1 MSTKINTKVFS
12 PEIQARPD
20 FGAMIEFF
28 ERSATLVALLNDL
41 EQKGGTVRVAKVPHE
56 ATAFRDGEIP
66 TITVHP
72 YLFDQGPAR
81 LGVSLGHEGGHY
93 SSRQIYKSEYGAAK
107 TSKQAVEAAL
117 AEEARAVLTAY
128 KVAKELGTSILE
140 QKPGNPTLHSLLDDL
155 SEAVSPSAFASAA
168 TPLIKEYLR
177 TLNPGEAPNLT
188 YEQYYE
194 YAWLLSKQGLPGP
207 LWQQMQP
214 KSIVIDKRLQN
225 DQVIFHGDY
234 IDYSGKRK
242 TFGQRT
248 SSIGLN
254 VLGTVTASVVEDA
267 LAAGRGDNTIAAR
280 FALAAAPIS
289 IGSVLSELGTIG
301 FPGVD
306 VSFDDHGNP
315 FDFLGGFLGSIVS
328 RAFDQKGSG
337 LTDGFLHSIGASINS
352 ILGLP
357 EDSFPGG
364 LVTAL
369 LPTLGEWAAVEILK
383 SFDSDILA
391 VIPAQDLA
399 AISNLGPNL
408 AIAAARF
415 IANFMA
421 DEIIGAIFH
430 GDPESIRIGARIGGI
445 IGSAIGEYFGGPIGS
460 VIGEF
465 IGKIVGAALGSLFGP
480 HQTWGEVDVIVSNG
494 LLAPD
499 THPTSSGK
507 ALEIATGLAGA
518 AIQYESAVL
527 NTVGGRLKAMTNAS
541 FSMDEQSRTISVR
554 VGGTTFSGEAMD
566 VVERGAIAQLKSA
579 QIAGGDIVLKRAL
592 GMTSATT
599 AAGLNGDLSLAALYE
614 FYHDNKQLFLKHV
627 DEIMAGRGGGGEAA
641 WNAERARAENV
652 LDLDGAFTASFYR
665 TYSQVA
671 VPTVGSTSVSAVGS
685 SGVIPSMS
693 PLVGTPYVPIT
704 SLPASQSS
712 DGRSFSAPL
721 VALDLNRD
729 GVIATDIANSGT
741 LFDIDGD
748 GYLEQTGWLTP
759 FDGFLVFDT
768 NNDGEINSIAEMAVS
783 QTVADALG
791 NPLGIAMAS
800 LDSNGNGYFDA
811 GDSRFFEA
819 RVWTDRNLDGSV
831 DFGELWS
838 LTRFGIDYMSLRGTA
853 VSHGDNAYRE
863 SDGNRIAWESAYGII
878 GDDPQK
884 TGIFTTLSL
893 GYEPMG
899 LRVLEDAQNP
909 AWFILDHEGGGRT
922 AFGVSEGNLSLSGL
936 AVAANTVFGGAG
948 NDYLSP
954 TAGNVAGEAGV
965 FVDGKDG
972 NDTVIG
978 GAGDDVLT
986 GGAGID
992 SITGGEGDDIVTA
1005 DDQDVLANISG
1016 GAGHDALIYNGSNAL
1031 DLDISTRGFEV
1042 AIGGSGNDQLR
1053 SSVDDV
1059 VLAGGAGNDTLV
1071 GAAGEDQLQGDE
1083 GDDVLT
1089 GNAGDDLLSGGAGID
1104 TLNGGEGDDILFVDA
1119 ADFSGSVQRVTGGA
1133 GFDMLVVEGTEG
1145 VYADLSAAGA
1155 EAAVGGGGADRLRA
1169 GSGSDGK
1176 ILYGQAG
1183 DDVLVSG
1190 AGADELVGGDGIDVF
1205 SYEDSNASVNVN
1217 LKTHVVS
1224 GGHAVG
1230 DVFASVE
1237 GVIGSQ
1243 YADTLTGDDGDNIL
1257 EGGLSADILD
1267 GGAGRDAASYRS
1279 SNAAVTVNL
1288 ATNARSGGHA
1298 AGDTF
1303 TSIENLIG
1311 SAYNDTLTGSATD
1324 NVIEGGAGADTL
1336 AGGLGI
1342 DTVSYRGSSAGVTVN
1357 LLTNAVSGGDAAGD
1371 VLSGFENVTGSQFDD
1386 TLIAS
1391 NVANAFDGLG
1401 GTDTVSYAG
1410 TTAGVAINLAQGLG
1424 GDGAAGDKYFNIEN
1438 ATGGSG
1444 NDVLTGDASANVLK
1458 GGDGDDTLNG
1468 GTGDRLEGELGNDT
1482 YTFGT
1487 GSGVIVIDDTGGL
1500 DAIRFG
1506 QGITLDDL
1514 QIEAREGDVFIGLR
1528 DSRNPYADV
1537 SVLTDRLEIRGAQ
1550 AAAKAVERLVFAD
1563 GSEMFLQTV
1572 GAGEKRLVGSDGN
1585 NLLIG
1590 DQGDNTLEGGAGKDW
1605 LFGGNG
1611 NDWLYGGADD
1621 DTLEGG
1627 AGKDWLFGGDGNDI
1641 LFGGDGDDTLIGGE
1655 GDDVLLGG
1663 PGDDVLDG
1671 GPGDDVLDGGA
1682 GNDILKGGTGFDV
1695 YVQRAGGGYD
1705 RVYDADGLGRFEF
1718 IVDTTFYGVSNTNSL
1733 NAVFGNW
1740 TNFIGVTPSADPYNA
1755 NWWIDVTAY
1764 FADATYSF
1772 GILPTELQSHS
1783 TAAPPTA
1790 YIWSSTAVTRSL
1802 YTPGYWVRWDL
1813 APEEYQATLT
1823 TNFQSDWMP
1832 NRNNPSQPYGVWP
1845 SWHPQYG
1852 WNNVN
1857 NLFTRFD
1864 LGSLLY
1870 VRPFGGGDFITGT
1883 EGNDSLSTLDGDDQV
1898 YGYGGNDTI
1907 NGGNGDDALSGGEG
1921 VDTLLGGNGNDS
1933 IDGGN
1938 GNDIIKGEAGSDT
1951 LAGGAGT
1958 DTIEGGDGIDYID
1971 GGDGVDTLRGGN
1983 GNDQVAGGT
1992 GNDNLYG
1999 DAGDDKLYGDEGD
2012 DKLYGGL
2019 GEDVLIGYSG
2029 NDRLEGEDG
2038 DDQLSGGDGNDT
2050 LLGGEGRDSL
2060 YGNSGNDILDGG
2072 NGDDSLSGNDGIDTL
2087 TGGAGN
2093 DHLSGG
2099 NDDDQL
2105 DGGIGNDDLWGGAGH
2120 DKLLGGTGDD
2130 QLSGEAGDDQLFGG
2144 DGVDTIVGDEDK
2156 DRLYG
2161 EAGDD
2166 KLYGGTENDS
2176 LLGGDGNDALSG
2188 WTGDD
2193 VLWGQAGDDALA
2205 GGDDNDKLFGG
2216 EGSDV
2221 LLGGNGNDDLSGGAG
2236 VDLMTGGAGNDRMW
2250 GGADQDM
2257 LSGDDGDDT
2266 LVGGAGDDQLSGDA
2280 GADRLYGGDGVDNM
2294 AGGAD
2299 NDTLLGGAGDDR
2311 MAGDAGDD
2319 KVAGG
2324 DGNDQVSGGLGD
2336 DTLVGEAGNDSL
2348 VGNAGADKLLG
2359 GDGDDTLIGDWPVEN
2374 GVPPE
2379 GTAGNDQIW
2388 GGAGNDGLLGGDGD
2402 DYLDGGADDDILDGG
2417 KGADLLVGGA
2427 GKDILAGGEGDDR
2440 LSGGNDN
2447 DQLFGGLGNDAISG
2461 GSGDDALRG
2470 EAGDDRLDGGAGSDN
2485 LAGGAGSDAFVF
2497 ASGFGT
2503 DRITDFSVTE
2513 DYIDLINMTIT
2524 AANIVAEGNG
2534 ARLKIGTS
2542 SVFVDGVTPAALL
2555 SRVRTIAAGSV
2566 TVDTSTAP
2574 VAPTWSSTIETAA
2587 PSDPFGLSWSLV
2599 AENAVAAEIGQLVLD
2614 PVASGVT
2621 RTITV
2626 SDNRFQVVNGILKLK
2641 SNQKL
2646 DFEVAQPY
2654 VLVTVTVTD
2663 TGSPARSQQFRVDIT
2678 NVNEAP
2684 TIVAVSAL
2692 SVAENAKGA
2701 VIGTVT
2707 SVDPDAGDT
2716 VTYTVTDAGNR
2727 FEIVNGE
2734 LRLKAGVSL
2743 DFEAT
2748 PTVPI
2753 TITATDAGGL
2763 IKTTDF
2769 TVNVANVNEKPL
2781 SIGLSSSTLAA
2792 TPLSQNG
2799 AIVGALSAV
2808 DPDAGDTRT
2817 FAVSDNRFEVV
2828 SGQLKLKSLTG
2839 NNLAALLAA
2848 AASPWLAV
2856 DVTVTDAGGLVRH
2869 ETFFLSAAAT
2879 TRQTIQDGNGGRL
2892 GDIID
2897 RGNGQEDRLWIDAQ
2911 DSESWAYRD
2920 ERWQKQATTTANST
2934 FNTTYQSLD
2943 WLTRIIDVWVDD
2955 GVNEGM
2961 SVGHWEQRTE
2971 SYQDWV
2977 THTVGHTREIKT
2989 TTDALKLSTVLVPDT
3004 GTATTTTETPVTIG
3018 NAVLGGDQPWSRRVE
3033 TREDGVLVSTLI
3045 DYDPVLNT
3053 IAENSVAAA
3062 VGTLRIP
3069 AVAAGITRTYTVSDS
3084 RFEVVGTDL
3093 RLKAGKSLD
3102 FETPADATLTVLVTA
3117 VDSNQVTHN
3126 QYIRVSTTDIA
3137 ERPTALTLS
3146 ATKVARNSAGAIV
3159 GNVQV
3164 SDQDAGSSWTYAV
3177 SDSRFYVDG
3186 NKKLRLKSG
3195 VSIATVDPATWLE
3208 LNVTATDQTG
3218 LKRTQA
3224 FSVLVADS
3232 ANNTVAHTDTVDQGR
3247 LLKQSIDL
3255 GNGTEQ
3261 RLTFDADD
3269 SQVWSLQSQLWKKGY
3284 SDPVANSSYDQT
3296 VMVTET
3302 RYRDVDVWVV
3312 DGVGDE
3318 GGTYGH
3324 WETHSEPYEV
3334 QVPTTVHHTVLKTTT
3349 YDARQLNG
3357 HTLNDDNSVVAGP
3370 TDSTADGQP
3379 VSGGDQPWWK
3389 KITTVD
3395 NGTLV
3400 LTEYVYDPLAV
3411 AINEAQ
3417 AGVTIATLPFVAAAS
3432 GVTRTLSVNDPRF
3445 EIASGKLKLKSDQSF
3460 DFETSV
3466 STSVIV
3472 TATDSNGVVN
3482 TLTVAIAVKDLNEA
3496 PTNIS
3501 LSAAVVAEKRP
3512 GAVIGT
3518 LSGVDLDAGD
3528 HLKFSV
3534 TDSRFEIVNGQLKL
3548 RALEYL
3554 DYAATPT
3561 VNVAVTATDDK
3572 GLVFTKTFTITVDV
3586 NDAPTNLALSAA
3598 TVSENAPGAAIGTLT
3613 VTDPDAGD
3621 SHVFSVSDDRF
3632 EVVNGQLKLKAG
3644 QALDFEAAASVPVVV
3659 TATDRGGLS
3668 FQKTFT
3674 VTVVNKNN
3682 DGNETLNSTTAN
3694 NILDGGPGI
3703 DTASFS
3709 TATAAQPLVIDLQA
3723 GTATGHGTDTLIS
3736 IEKVIGGAGNDQIAG
3751 SAADET
3757 LNGGA
3762 GDDVLDGRAG
3772 DDTLNG
3778 GLGNDT
3784 INGGF
3789 GNDTAD
3795 YYSAATTAVIVNLMT
3810 GTATGGQGNDTLSGI
3825 ENVTGGSGA
3834 DTLTLSAVGGTL
3846 RGNAGNDILTGGDGD
3861 DTIYGDGDKDS
3872 LVGGGGNDTLYGG
3885 NDDDALTGDLGIDT
3899 LVGGAGNDTYNVNG
3913 SGTVIVE
3920 VANQGTDYANVFVN
3934 GYTMAANVEAV
3945 TLKLGAS
3952 LFFGNN
3958 TGSSIR
3964 ALAEQA
3970 TTIYAGDG
3978 QDLIYG
3984 SEQGDTLYG
3993 GGGNDTIFG
4002 YSGDDV
4008 MIGGGGDDAFNGG
4021 GGINTVDYTGVTAAL
4036 VINLAAMTASGD
4048 GQDTL
4053 VHVQR
4058 VIGGSGNDT
4067 IIGNTAVNTL
4077 IGGDGNDT
4085 LQGADGNDFLI
4096 GGRGDDVLD
4105 GGAGVDTADYSA
4117 VTAALTVDLVAG
4129 TASGDGSDTFV
4140 GIEWVY
4146 GGSGNDLLVGN
4157 SGANKL
4163 VGGAGDD
4170 VLKGGAGNDTLDGG
4184 NGVDAVDFS
4193 GASANV
4199 SINLTTGVAT
4209 GDGSDTLLNVESAI
4223 GGAGNDTITGNS
4235 GDNFLVGGGGNDT
4248 LRGEG
4253 GVDTFGFGRGD
4264 GNDRVYASV
4273 GDGADTVKF
4282 DSTVH
4287 YDQLWFQQAGNDLVI
4302 SVIGEAQAITV
4313 NGWYAAPDSHLGAI
4327 VSGDGYSITDT
4338 GIQQLVAAM
4347 VSLTP
4352 PSAGTTSLPPATA
4365 SALATTLTANWHPT

>member
-1 MSTKINTKVFS
+1 M
-12 PEIQARPD
+12 
-20 FGAMIEFF
+20 
-28 ERSATLVALLNDL
+28 
-41 EQKGGTVRVAKVPHE
+41 
-56 ATAFRDGEIP
+56 
-66 TITVHP
+66 
-72 YLFDQGPAR
+72 
-81 LGVSLGHEGGHY
+81 
-93 SSRQIYKSEYGAAK
+93 
-107 TSKQAVEAAL
+107 
-117 AEEARAVLTAY
+117 
-128 KVAKELGTSILE
+128 
-140 QKPGNPTLHSLLDDL
+140 
-155 SEAVSPSAFASAA
+155 
-168 TPLIKEYLR
+168 
-177 TLNPGEAPNLT
+177 
-188 YEQYYE
+188 
-194 YAWLLSKQGLPGP
+194 W
-207 LWQQMQP
+207 
-214 KSIVIDKRLQN
+214 
-225 DQVIFHGDY
+225 
-234 IDYSGKRK
+234 
-242 TFGQRT
+242 
-248 SSIGLN
+248 
-254 VLGTVTASVVEDA
+254 
-267 LAAGRGDNTIAAR
+267 
-280 FALAAAPIS
+280 
-289 IGSVLSELGTIG
+289 
-301 FPGVD
+301 GVD
-306 VSFDDHGNP
+306 NIAVRLAVGA
-315 FDFLGGFLGSIVS
+315 VTS
-328 RAFDQKGSG
+328 RAGGWIGESLYHVLNSEEITNPLTLFNNIGGS
-337 LTDGFLHSIGASINS
+337 LITS
-352 ILGLP
+352 
-357 EDSFPGG
+357 
-364 LVTAL
+364 
-369 LPTLGEWAAVEILK
+369 AV
-383 SFDSDILA
+383 
-391 VIPAQDLA
+391 
-399 AISNLGPNL
+399 NLG
-408 AIAAARF
+408 
-415 IANFMA
+415 
-421 DEIIGAIFH
+421 
-430 GDPESIRIGARIGGI
+430 
-445 IGSAIGEYFGGPIGS
+445 
-460 VIGEF
+460 
-465 IGKIVGAALGSLFGP
+465 GAALGRALLGAIGLQNDPLANGLASIFGGALAQRGAIEIVKAISVSPEVGLQTLADWGLFGVKEVP
-480 HQTWGEVDVIVSNG
+480 GTIMGPGGELYEVMVIDPGSLAGSIASSAAGFIGSFAGGKLAAALFQGDQQAISLGSSIGGTIGTIIGGLTVVTNAIGAALGIGAAVAGPIGVFIGAFLGALLGGALGSLLGGQSSSWGDVRINLQDRILQTTHSDGAGKGLETVSKLAQGAIGLESSLLSTIGGRLQSISTLSFKMENG
-494 LLAPD
+494 SSTITAS
-499 THPTSSGK
+499 TSSG
-507 ALEIATGLAGA
+507 
-518 AIQYESAVL
+518 
-527 NTVGGRLKAMTNAS
+527 
-541 FSMDEQSRTISVR
+541 FSYQGTEDSVIEQ
-554 VGGTTFSGEAMD
+554 
-566 VVERGAIAQLKSA
+566 GAIAQLKTA
-579 QIAGGDIVLKRAL
+579 HIAGGDLLAKRVLAT
-592 GMTSATT
+592 TSATSRE
-599 AAGLNGDLSLAALYE
+599 SLASDLGISAAYALYV
-614 FYHDNKQLFLKHV
+614 DNAALFNKNI
-627 DEIMAGRGGGGEAA
+627 DQIMANRGGAVA
-641 WNAERARAENV
+641 WADQKIRAEGA
-652 LDLDGAFTASFYR
+652 LDLDGAFTAAFYR
-665 TYSQVA
+665 AYGQVPVWNIGA
-671 VPTVGSTSVSAVGS
+671 TTSVASIGLPNQLPPAPPALGSAV
-685 SGVIPSMS
+685 M
-693 PLVGTPYVPIT
+693 
-704 SLPASQSS
+704 A
-712 DGRSFSAPL
+712 FSASL
-721 VALDLNRD
+721 IVLDLNRD
-729 GVIATDIANSGT
+729 GIRAQQVGQSGA

-748 GYLEQTGWLTP
+748 GFKEQTGWLTP
-759 FDGFLVFDT
+759 FDGFLVFDL
-768 NNDGEINSIAEMAVS
+768 NDDGEVNSIDEMVVS
-783 QTVADALG
+783 QRMIDAQG
-791 NPLGIAMAS
+791 QAHGILMSS
-800 LDSNGNGYFDA
+800 LDRNGNAYFDA
-811 GDSRFFEA
+811 GDASFFNA
-819 RVWTDRNLDGSV
+819 RVWTDRNVNGSV
-831 DFGELWS
+831 DLGELWS
-838 LTRFGIDYMSLRGTA
+838 LTRFGIDYMSLKGVA
-853 VSHGDNAYRE
+853 VSDGDNAYRD
-863 SDGNRIAWESAYGII
+863 SAGNKIAWEAGYGII
-878 GDDPQK
+878 GAE
-884 TGIFTTLSL
+884 TNNFGYFTTLSL
-893 GYEPMG
+893 AYDTKGVKTSFDASNNWYLLEHENGQTTAIG
-899 LRVLEDAQNP
+899 LGSSTLNLLGNATF
-909 AWFILDHEGGGRT
+909 ART
-922 AFGVSEGNLSLSGL
+922 VFGSEGNDTL
-936 AVAANTVFGGAG
+936 AAPIMAGAG
-948 NDYLSP
+948 AGSP
-954 TAGNVAGEAGV
+954 GI
-965 FVDGKDG
+965 FIDGKTGD
-972 NDTVIG
+972 DTLIG
-978 GAGDDVLT
+978 GDADDVLT
-986 GGAGID
+986 GGEGTDAM
-992 SITGGEGDDIVTA
+992 TGGSGNDVVMA
-1005 DDQDVLANISG
+1005 DADDVLANVTG
-1016 GAGHDALIYNGSNAL
+1016 GAGRDTLVYSGDLSL
-1031 DLDISTRGFEV
+1031 DLDISTLGFEV
-1042 AIGGSGNDQLR
+1042 AIGG
-1053 SSVDDV
+1053 
-1059 VLAGGAGNDTLV
+1059 
-1071 GAAGEDQLQGDE
+1071 
-1083 GDDVLT
+1083 
-1089 GNAGDDLLSGGAGID
+1089 AGDDHLRASVAVVGLSGGAGDD
-1104 TLNGGEGDDILFVDA
+1104 TLVGTAGDDQLEGGDDDDTITGGEGNDWLSGDAGIDIIDGGAGDDTIFVDA
-1119 ADFSGSVQRVTGGA
+1119 ADFADGLQRVTGGA
-1133 GFDMLVVEGTEG
+1133 GFDTLTVVDTAG
-1145 VYADLSAAGA
+1145 VRIDLSASAV
-1155 EAAVGGGGADRLRA
+1155 EAAVGGSGDDRLRA
-1169 GSGSDGK
+1169 GSGSGDK
-1176 ILYGQAG
+1176 VIYGGGG
-1183 DDVLVSG
+1183 DDLLISGSGLDRLDGG
-1190 AGADELVGGDGIDVF
+1190 AGFDLA
-1205 SYEDSNASVNVN
+1205 SYEDSNGAVNVN
-1217 LKTHVVS
+1217 LKTGVWS
-1224 GGHAVG
+1224 GGHAAG
-1230 DVFASVE
+1230 DILVSIE

-1243 YADTLTGDDGDNIL
+1243 YADTLTGDDGDNVL
-1257 EGGLSADILD
+1257 EGGAGADALD

-1279 SNAAVTVNL
+1279 SNAAITVNL

-1311 SAYNDTLTGSATD
+1311 SAYNDTLTGNDTD

-1391 NVANAFDGLG
+1391 TVANVFDGLG

-1410 TTAGVAINLAQGLG
+1410 TTARVEINLALG
-1424 GDGAAGDKYFNIEN
+1424 RGFAGAAGDTYANIEK

-1444 NDVLTGDASANVLK
+1444 NDILTGDANANVLN
-1458 GGDGDDTLNG
+1458 GGAGDDTLNG
-1468 GTGDRLEGELGNDT
+1468 GNGDRLEGDVGNDT

-1487 GSGVIVIDDTGGL
+1487 GSGLIVIDDTGGL
-1500 DAIRFG
+1500 DSIKFG
-1506 QGITLDDL
+1506 AGITLDDL

-1740 TNFIGVTPSADPYNA
+1740 TNFIGITPSQDPWGSSVS
-1755 NWWIDVTAY
+1755 WWIDVTAN
-1764 FADATYSF
+1764 FAGPTYTF
-1772 GILPTELQSHS
+1772 GILPTELQNHS

-1790 YIWSSTAVTRSL
+1790 YIWSSTQVPRSL
-1802 YTPGYWVRWDL
+1802 YTPGYWL
-1813 APEEYQATLT
+1813 SFLPQEQYQATLS
-1823 TNFQSDWMP
+1823 TNFQTDWMP

-1857 NLFTRFD
+1857 NLFTRFN
-1864 LGSLLY
+1864 LSSLIY

-1883 EGNDSLSTLDGDDQV
+1883 EGNDTLSTLDGDDQV

-1907 NGGNGDDALSGGEG
+1907 NGGNGDDALSGGDG

-1958 DTIEGGDGIDYID
+1958 DTIEGGDGIDFID

-2012 DKLYGGL
+2012 DKLYGGF

-2105 DGGIGNDDLWGGAGH
+2105 DGGIGNDDLWGGAGR
-2120 DKLLGGTGDD
+2120 DRLLGGTGDD

-2176 LLGGDGNDALSG
+2176 LLGGEGNDALSG

-2359 GDGDDTLIGDWPVEN
+2359 GDGDDTLVGDWPVEN

-2379 GTAGNDQIW
+2379 GTAGNDEIW
-2388 GGAGNDGLLGGDGD
+2388 GGAGNDGLLGGAGD

-2417 KGADLLVGGA
+2417 DGADLLVGGT
-2427 GKDILAGGEGDDR
+2427 GKDILAGGA
-2440 LSGGNDN
+2440 GNDALAGGLGN
-2447 DQLFGGLGNDAISG
+2447 DQLFGGIGNDAVNG
-2461 GSGDDALRG
+2461 GDGDDALRG
-2470 EAGDDRLDGGAGSDN
+2470 EAGNDYLEGGAGSDN
-2485 LAGGAGSDAFVF
+2485 LAGGAGSDVFIF
-2497 ASGFGT
+2497 ASGFGQ
-2503 DRITDFSVTE
+2503 DRITDFSKTE
-2513 DYIDLINMTIT
+2513 DYIDLVGLTAT
-2524 AANIVAEGNG
+2524 AANVTNEAGG
-2534 ARLKIGTS
+2534 ARLKIGS
-2542 SVFVDGVTPAALL
+2542 DSVFVDGVTDTELL
-2555 SRVRTIAAGSV
+2555 SRIRALQPTTVRV
-2566 TVDTSTAP
+2566 NTSTAP
-2574 VAPTWSSTIETAA
+2574 TAPTWSSAIETAA
-2587 PSDPFGLSWSLV
+2587 PSDPFWLTWSTV
-2599 AENAVAAEIGQLVLD
+2599 AENAVAAEIGQLTLD

-2626 SDNRFQVVNGILKLK
+2626 SNSRFEVVDGILKLK
-2641 SNQKL
+2641 AGQKL
-2646 DFEVAQPY
+2646 NFETEPTL
-2654 VLVTVTVTD
+2654 LVTITVTD
-2663 TGSPARSQQFRVDIT
+2663 TGSGAPLVRTQQFQINAS

-2684 TIVAVSAL
+2684 TSIAVSAL

-2701 VIGTVT
+2701 EIGTVT
-2707 SVDPDAGDT
+2707 RVDVDAGDT
-2716 VTYTVTDAGNR
+2716 VTYTVSDSR
-2727 FEIVNGE
+2727 FEIVDGK
-2734 LRLKAGVSL
+2734 LRLKADASL
-2743 DFEAT
+2743 DFEAAT
-2748 PTVPI
+2748 TVPI
-2753 TITATDAGGL
+2753 TITATDGGGL
-2763 IKTTDF
+2763 TRTTAF
-2769 TVNVANVNEKPL
+2769 TVNVTNVNEKPL
-2781 SIGLSSSTLAA
+2781 NIGLSSSTLAA

-2799 AIVGALSAV
+2799 AVVGTLSAV

-2817 FAVSDNRFEVV
+2817 FTVSDNRFEVV
-2828 SGQLKLKSLTG
+2828 SGQLKLKA
-2839 NNLAALLAA
+2839 NQNLAALLAA
-2848 AASPWLAV
+2848 ASSPWLAV
-2856 DVTVTDAGGLVRH
+2856 DVTATDAGGLVRH

-2897 RGNGQEDRLWIDAQ
+2897 RGNGQEDRLWIDVQ

-2955 GVNEGM
+2955 GVIEGS

-3004 GTATTTTETPVTIG
+3004 GTANTTTETPVTIG

-3033 TREDGVLVSTLI
+3033 TREDGALVSTLI
-3045 DYDPVLNT
+3045 DYDPVLST

-3126 QYIRVSTTDIA
+3126 QYIRVSTTDVA

-3146 ATKVARNSAGAIV
+3146 ANKVARNVTAATVI
-3159 GNVQV
+3159 GNIAVA
-3164 SDQDAGSSWTYAV
+3164 DQDAGGTFTYTV
-3177 SDSRFYVDG
+3177 SDSRFVVSG
-3186 NKKLRLKSG
+3186 GKLRLNANMPVTAADSG
-3195 VSIATVDPATWLE
+3195 WVE

-3224 FSVLVADS
+3224 FALLVTDS
-3232 ANNTVAHTDTVDQGR
+3232 GTSAPSIDVKDSSNR
-3247 LLKQSIDL
+3247 LLKQTIDL

-3284 SDPVANSSYDQT
+3284 SDPAATSSYDQT

-3302 RYRDVDVWVV
+3302 RYRDVEVWVP
-3312 DGVGDE
+3312 DGSGE
-3318 GGTYGH
+3318 GGGGGYWTTVTEEYQ
-3324 WETHSEPYEV
+3324 V
-3334 QVPTTVHHTVLKTTT
+3334 QVPTIVHHTVLKTTT

-3379 VSGGDQPWWK
+3379 VAGGDQPWWK

-3411 AINEAQ
+3411 TINEAQ

-3496 PTNIS
+3496 PTDIS
-3501 LSAAVVAEKRP
+3501 LSSAIVAEKRT

-3518 LSGVDLDAGD
+3518 LSGVDQDAGD

-3674 VTVVNKNN
+3674 ITVVNKNN

-3751 SAADET
+3751 SVADET

-3772 DDTLNG
+3772 DDTLIG

-3784 INGGF
+3784 IDGGF

-3795 YYSAATTAVIVNLMT
+3795 YSAATTSVTVSLMT
-3810 GTATGGQGNDTLSGI
+3810 GTVTGGQGTDTLSGI

-3861 DTIYGDGDKDS
+3861 DTIYGDGDKDN

-3885 NDDDALTGDLGIDT
+3885 TDDDTLTGDSGIDT
-3899 LVGGAGNDTYNVNG
+3899 LVGGTGNDTYNVNG

-3920 VANQGTDYANVFVN
+3920 LASQGTDYANVFVN
-3934 GYTMAANVEAV
+3934 GYTMSANVEV
-3945 TLKLGAS
+3945 VRLKLGAS

-3958 TGSSIR
+3958 TGSTIT
-3964 ALAEQA
+3964 ALVEQA
-3970 TTIYAGDG
+3970 STIYGGDG
-3978 QDLIYG
+3978 VDTIQG
-3984 SEQGDTLYG
+3984 SGQADKLYG
-3993 GGGNDTIFG
+3993 GGGNDG
-4002 YSGDDV
+4002 LYGNAGDDV
-4008 MIGGGGDDAFNGG
+4008 LVGGGGDDAFDGG
-4021 GGINTVDYTGVTAAL
+4021 AGYDTVDYSGVTAAL
-4036 VINLAAMTASGD
+4036 AVNLTAGTAVGD
-4048 GQDTL
+4048 GNDTTIR
-4053 VHVQR
+4053 VEN

-4077 IGGDGNDT
+4077 FGGDGNDT

-4129 TASGDGSDTFV
+4129 TASGDGSDTLV

-4157 SGANKL
+4157 SGVNKL

-4184 NGVDAVDFS
+4184 NGVDTVDFS
-4193 GASANV
+4193 GASATL

-4209 GDGSDTLLNVESAI
+4209 GDGSDTLLNIESAI

-4235 GDNFLVGGGGNDT
+4235 GDNFLVGGKGNDT

-4253 GVDTFGFGRGD
+4253 GIDTFGFGRGD

-4287 YDQLWFQQAGNDLVI
+4287 YDQLWFQQSGNDLVI

-4365 SALATTLTANWHPT
+4365 SALATTLAANWHPT